1 MSTTRPVTK
10 KPITTRPV
18 TTRPVTTTRPITT
31 RPVTKKPATIQN
43 NVIAAQQLSVQGN
56 VNENTTTTTRPVTR
70 RPTPTPNTNT
80 HNILLSSYTNLL
92 NKVKQQN
99 SKILSQIEEYD
110 HIHSTNYTDSV
121 YESESAE
128 NLQVVYNYLFYI
140 YYSIAFLFILFVI
153 FKFGLFTIHSILMIL
168 IVLFFPFII
177 IPVENFLKNG
187 FLYIYSFLYISP
199 FQKSDI

>member
-1 MSTTRPVTK
+1 MSTTRPVTTA
-10 KPITTRPV
+10 PVTTAPVTTAPVTTEPV
-18 TTRPVTTTRPITT
+18 TTRPI
-31 RPVTKKPATIQN
+31 
-43 NVIAAQQLSVQGN
+43 LSVQGN
-56 VNENTTTTTRPVTR
+56 VNENTNTTTRSVTTRPITR

-80 HNILLSSYTNLL
+80 HNILISSYTNLL
-92 NKVKQQN
+92 NKVKHQN
-99 SKILSQIEEYD
+99 SVILSQIEEYD

-121 YESESAE
+121 YESESAA
-128 NLQVVYNYLFYI
+128 NLQVIYNYLFYI

-177 IPVENFLKNG
+177 IPIENFLKNG